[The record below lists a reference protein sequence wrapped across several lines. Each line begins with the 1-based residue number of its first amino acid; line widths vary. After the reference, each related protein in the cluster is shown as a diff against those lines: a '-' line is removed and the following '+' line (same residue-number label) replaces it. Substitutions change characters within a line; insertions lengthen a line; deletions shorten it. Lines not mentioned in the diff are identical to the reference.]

1 MTKFEERAS
10 EGQRPNHICSYGQD
24 HCPLPQEHLHLSLVP
39 LPTQW
44 TLGYSS
50 KPGGIFWIVLYKS
63 YMSLYFYIA
72 CVLSRFSCV
81 QLYATL

>member
-1 MTKFEERAS
+1 M
-10 EGQRPNHICSYGQD
+10 
-24 HCPLPQEHLHLSLVP
+24 VP
-39 LPTQW
+39 LPTWW